1 MLRLNGHITG
11 LLRRLVLTTFDSLG
25 DVLVVRIRLGLS
37 AFVLETALESL
48 ETQLLGTYTA
58 FNLLVCIILWW
69 LPV

>member
-11 LLRRLVLTTFDSLG
+11 LLRGLVLTTFDSLG
-25 DVLVVRIRLGLS
+25 DVLVVRICLGLS

-58 FNLLVCIILWW
+58 FNLLVCIILRW

>member
-1 MLRLNGHITG
+1 MLRLNRDITG
-11 LLRRLVLTTFDSLG
+11 LLRVLVLTTFNGLG
-25 DVLVVRIRLGLS
+25 DVLMVRICLGLS

-58 FNLLVCIILWW
+58 FNLLVCIILRW